1 MAIHILSKKAHDFP
15 LELLL
20 EECSIKIFI
29 DISLKKVYFY
39 QNGTIKP
46 FKELPTSL
54 IDTLINKLLND
65 PSSLR
70 KLKTLPEEEILE
82 KFTFQIFSTLY
93 NLTPD

>member
-1 MAIHILSKKAHDFP
+1 MVMLSLNKKIQDFS

-20 EECSIKIFI
+20 EECAIKIFI

-39 QNGTIKP
+39 QSVTIKP
-46 FKELPTSL
+46 FKELPSSF

-65 PSSLR
+65 PTSLR
-70 KLKTLPEEEILE
+70 KLKKLPEEEILE
-82 KFTFQIFSTLY
+82 KFTFQLFSTLY